1 MLETR
6 LKGLH
11 RVLPPRKGKN
21 KGLPAF
27 QLTVLYAQERRP
39 PLNRKPLSWKLITN
53 LPIESRQQAVEKLDW
68 YALRWN
74 IESFFKALKSGCK
87 AEDTRPSG

>member
-11 RVLPPRKGKN
+11 REYFWDRWGYAHTTLMELRHQQIRVLPPRKGKN
-21 KGLPAF
+21 KGLPAL

-53 LPIESRQQAVEKLDW
+53 LLIES
-68 YALRWN
+68 
-74 IESFFKALKSGCK
+74 KAYRG
-87 AEDTRPSG
+87 